1 MRGGYLTYSEAM
13 ELTDVELAELTIA
26 TNMVES
32 EIAEEM
38 QRQMKKGR

>member
-26 TNMVES
+26 ANMVES